1 MAECQGE
8 AIFRPSKTT
17 TASHQ
22 IWLVF
27 AVNLQMLLSGY
38 GIGFSAPCISQLVTE
53 DILTSEELSWFPGSL
68 VLGQVLGILLGP
80 LLADLAGRRTTCLFA
95 AVASFASWLFLST
108 SQLGWALLLAR
119 TLTGFADSLVMPVGI
134 LYISE
139 VAETKLRGTFLNTTG
154 LAFSLGIAVAYLVG
168 GATSWRLAG
177 LVPSVV
183 CCIATPILFI
193 MKESP
198 VYLVKKRKDA
208 LGALRWYRTE
218 GEGEEARSLLLE
230 ELHGMENKLAG
241 TSLSF
246 SQALVKLLNRE
257 NRKPFFILM
266 VLFAVNPLTGVYSI
280 TFFAISLFEKLGLG
294 SLQAVAVTSAL
305 ARVFGTAL
313 SSLLMHRLGRR
324 ALYIPACAVS
334 TLAMALIGGL
344 MSLRRTDLEMDDG
357 MISWAMVLFIFLFM
371 FSFGVAI
378 SSFPW
383 VLMGEWFP
391 ADLSALVTGI
401 LITTQFA
408 FIFIAVQLTGPLMSL
423 FGPDGIFLY
432 FASVSAL
439 NTAFVVIMVPETHGE
454 TFSHFQT
461 RESSQ
466 KLLTIQRI

>member
-1 MAECQGE
+1 MGGQGSE
-8 AIFRPSKTT
+8 AMPAPPKRTT
-17 TASHQ
+17 ISHQ

-27 AVNLQMLLSGY
+27 AVNLQMLLTGY
-38 GIGFSAPCISQLVTE
+38 GIGFSAPCLSQLTKE
-53 DILTSEELSWFPGSL
+53 AILTADELGWFPGSL
-68 VLGQVLGILLGP
+68 VLGQLLGILLGP
-80 LLADLAGRRTTCLFA
+80 LLADLVGRRLTCLLA
-95 AVASFASWLFLST
+95 AVASFASWLLLST

-119 TLTGFADSLVMPVGI
+119 TLTGLTDSLVMPAGI

-139 VAETKLRGTFLNTTG
+139 VAETKFRGTFLNTTG
-154 LAFSLGIAVAYLVG
+154 LAFSLGIAVAYLIG

-177 LVPSVV
+177 LVPPVV
-183 CCIATPILFI
+183 SCVAIPILII

-198 VYLVKKRKDA
+198 VFLVKKQKEA
-208 LGALRWYRTE
+208 LVALKWYRRE
-218 GEGEEARSLLLE
+218 GGDDARSLLLE
-230 ELHGMENKLAG
+230 ELHGMESKLAG
-241 TSLSF
+241 SSLSF
-246 SQALVKLLNRE
+246 SEAIVKLLNKE

-280 TFFAISLFEKLGLG
+280 TFFAIGLFEKLGLG
-294 SLQAVAVTSAL
+294 SLQAVAVSSAL

-324 ALYIPACAVS
+324 ALYVPACAVS
-334 TLAMALIGGL
+334 TLAMALIGSL
-344 MSLRRTDLEMDDG
+344 MTLRHAHLEVDEKL
-357 MISWAMVLFIFLFM
+357 ISWAMVVFIFLFM

-391 ADLSALVTGI
+391 PDLSALVTGT

-408 FIFIAVQLTGPLMSL
+408 FIFVAVQLTAPLMSL
-423 FGPDGIFLY
+423 FGPEGIFLY
-432 FASVSAL
+432 FAAISAL
-439 NTAFVVIMVPETHGE
+439 NTLFVLAMVPETHGE

-466 KLLTIQRI
+466 KLLTVNRI